1 MRDDRIDRPDSGR
14 HLPGVEPGGDRPIV
28 RTRIDGYTC
37 HIAYPLSEDES
48 RQLVVSLATPAVA
61 RAVPPNGGALNGRAA
76 IWRHEIPSVGSVV
89 IKEYRRGGM
98 LRFIRRRHYLR
109 VRTTRPEREFHNLRI
124 ARAAGLNVPD
134 PVASISRGA
143 LFYRGWLATRFIHG
157 RNLVDLVTAD
167 PGALPALMED
177 LTRQVGLLV
186 RNRIAH
192 VDLHPGNVLVGEA
205 GGIYLLD
212 FDRAVIF
219 NKPIEELRQH
229 YEVRWRRAVEKHGLP
244 AVLADRFSEGLSRL
258 SLPGD

>member
-1 MRDDRIDRPDSGR
+1 MHDHRIDRPDSGR

-98 LRFIRRRHYLR
+98 LRFFRRRHYLR
-109 VRTTRPEREFHNLRI
+109 VSTTRPEREFHNLRI

-143 LFYRGWLATRFIHG
+143 LFYRGWLATRFIPG
-157 RNLVDLVTAD
+157 RNLVDLVAAD

-192 VDLHPGNVLVGEA
+192 VDLHPGNVLVDATGTL
-205 GGIYLLD
+205 YLLD
-212 FDRAVIF
+212 FDRAGVF
-219 NKPIEELRQH
+219 PGSPEELRHQ
-229 YEVRWRRAVEKHGLP
+229 YNLRWKRAVEKHGLP
-244 AVLADRFSEGLSRL
+244 GILAVRFAEGL
-258 SLPGD
+258 